1 MDDHYCIII
10 TRSIMRNNGWLLL
23 RIIMVFFDG
32 YCIIITH
39 YYIVIESS
47 FLHIMTHCC
56 MLLHIIAYY
65 CFS

>member
-1 MDDHYCIII
+1 
-10 TRSIMRNNGWLLL
+10 MRNNGCLLL
-23 RIIMVFFDG
+23 RIIMVFFHG

-39 YYIVIESS
+39 YYIVIMSS

-56 MLLHIIAYY
+56 ILLHIIANS